1 MKTLEEIQKKL
12 AESKPLLAEKY
23 HVSELG
29 LFGPY
34 VRGEQQNGSDV
45 NVLIDYTEP
54 PSLLELVDLE
64 LALTDQLEVKVHVV
78 TKNGLKGTR
87 RERILSEVLYV

>member
-29 LFGPY
+29 LFPHFSQK
-34 VRGEQQNGSDV
+34 VGSQ
-45 NVLIDYTEP
+45 
-54 PSLLELVDLE
+54 SLK
-64 LALTDQLEVKVHVV
+64 ALCSKRLTL
-78 TKNGLKGTR
+78 LK
-87 RERILSEVLYV
+87 